1 MQHLTQVI
9 RNSKASTLM
18 ELQLELTG
26 AAEEI
31 KRKSP
36 GKQIAL
42 TAACEI
48 FLRSVSRRGD
58 WEITSLEA
66 AKAKLLE
73 RGEAFKGSSRVDD
86 GLSLFHS
93 VSSLMCECWVWGCCC
108 AVVTLKARSKI
119 ASLGAPFIPE
129 GGVVLVHGLS
139 RCVYALLKHAAT
151 VQGRK
156 FSVYVVEGRPHNSG
170 TIVAQVY
177 LCAK

>member
-1 MQHLTQVI
+1 M
-9 RNSKASTLM
+9 
-18 ELQLELTG
+18 
-26 AAEEI
+26 
-31 KRKSP
+31 
-36 GKQIAL
+36 
-42 TAACEI
+42 
-48 FLRSVSRRGD
+48 SRRGD